1 MENKTSTNDEA
12 ANIGNV
18 LLADSKK
25 FAYDEAYSIALV
37 VLELLRPHCIRCE
50 IAGSIRREK
59 PEVKDIEIVLRFQ
72 YLLLSLW
79 NDKVSCLFTR
89 KRVVRFSQR

>member
-1 MENKTSTNDEA
+1 MGKNTSINHENGND
-12 ANIGNV
+12 ANR

-25 FAYDEAYSIALV
+25 FAYAEAHSIALA
-37 VLELLRPHCIRCE
+37 VLELLRPHCIRIE

-59 PEVKDIEIVLRFQ
+59 PEVKDIEIVLSFQ

-79 NDKVSCLFTR
+79 NEKVSNLFTG
-89 KRVVRFSQR
+89 KRVVSFS